1 MQRDRNSWSRMESS
15 VCTAVGTELSFT
27 DVPDVPASH
36 AATGT
41 VARKGWK
48 RERWGGGLI
57 KANRKRDPTS
67 RHTEIY
73 QSKRTTKNN

>member
-36 AATGT
+36 SATGT

-48 RERWGGGLI
+48 RERLGGGG
-57 KANRKRDPTS
+57 D
-67 RHTEIY
+67 
-73 QSKRTTKNN
+73 